1 MYPNLNNC
9 VICKY
14 KSVTN
19 SYQVSQFTTT
29 SSSYQVP
36 QLVSCNLV
44 GSASSDHVITFIIYL
59 KKWKSGVKLIFNH
72 LSLARGSKSKNQL
85 NKLLNCHLTVT

>member
-29 SSSYQVP
+29 SSSNQVP
-36 QLVSCNLV
+36 QLVSCKLV
-44 GSASSDHVITFIIYL
+44 GSGSASAHVITSIIYL
-59 KKWKSGVKLIFNH
+59 KKMEKWS
-72 LSLARGSKSKNQL
+72 
-85 NKLLNCHLTVT
+85 